1 MDETMRSKTTEQRK
15 QVEEVA
21 VVSGEGT
28 VASVSLEVPAL

>member
-1 MDETMRSKTTEQRK
+1 MDETMRSKTK